1 MTFSPN
7 NTCSKIATLSYALLV
22 GVSWLEPLL
31 PPLTGEHLG
40 RSTPLLKGENSC
52 PQGNALKSCH
62 NINEELGEGAW
73 KCDCLGQ
80 EAVVLGNI
88 CKARGLLEKH
98 QEA

>member
-1 MTFSPN
+1 MLKDSSPLL
-7 NTCSKIATLSYALLV
+7 CSTGGFLLINA
-22 GVSWLEPLL
+22 WLEPLL

-40 RSTPLLKGENSC
+40 HSTHLLKGGNSC

-80 EAVVLGNI
+80 EAVVQGFGETPGSLGKNGG
-88 CKARGLLEKH
+88 A
-98 QEA
+98 QD

>member
-1 MTFSPN
+1 MP
-7 NTCSKIATLSYALLV
+7 
-22 GVSWLEPLL
+22 GWQPLL

-40 RSTPLLKGENSC
+40 HSTLLLKGGNSC

-80 EAVVLGNI
+80 EAVVLG
-88 CKARGLLEKH
+88 KSVKQEDRVLEKH